1 MSRRDELDALR
12 VAREARAKAILTRLP
27 SGPVRGVEVGV
38 MSGQLSACLLRRPD
52 LHLLMVDLWPVPA
65 SRINAIRNTEFAE
78 LRRTVIHAESP
89 YAARFVQD
97 DWLDFVFVDADH
109 SYAACSADI
118 RGWLPKLKAGGM
130 MAGHDYR
137 NPEFPGVQQA
147 VDLWA
152 RETGVAVETGDE
164 FTWFAWP
171 KGRR

>member
-1 MSRRDELDALR
+1 MSRRDLSPLR
-12 VAREARAKAILTRLP
+12 VAREARARAILTRLP

-38 MSGQLSACLLRRPD
+38 MSGQLSAILLERPD
-52 LHLLMVDLWPVPA
+52 LHLLMVDVWPVAA

-89 YAARFVQD
+89 YAARFVND

-118 RGWLPKLKAGGM
+118 RGWLPKLRAGGM
-130 MAGHDYR
+130 MCGHDYR
-137 NPEFPGVQQA
+137 NPQFPGVAEA

-152 RETGVAVETGDE
+152 SELGIEVEAGPE
-164 FTWFAWP
+164 FTWFSWP
-171 KGRR
+171 KGQR